1 MNFLRILIILFGILT
16 LNSATVPTVDSSYY
30 EDDII
35 GNQDKIKQN
44 AKHFKIRNAEQLA
57 CGTNFCNV
65 IKEFLI
71 NEKDSFDCYSE
82 TLPIRFQIIL
92 PNGTER
98 TEKSYIPL
106 MKKFDNQEGVPIF
119 AYNIVL
125 NAPIA
130 HRTCLRIKR

>member
-1 MNFLRILIILFGILT
+1 MWN
-16 LNSATVPTVDSSYY
+16 
-30 EDDII
+30 
-35 GNQDKIKQN
+35 K
-44 AKHFKIRNAEQLA
+44 
-57 CGTNFCNV
+57 FCNV

-106 MKKFDNQEGVPIF
+106 MKKFDNQEGVQIF
-119 AYNIVL
+119 SYNIVL
-125 NAPIA
+125 NTPIA
-130 HRTCLRIKR
+130 NRTCLRIKS